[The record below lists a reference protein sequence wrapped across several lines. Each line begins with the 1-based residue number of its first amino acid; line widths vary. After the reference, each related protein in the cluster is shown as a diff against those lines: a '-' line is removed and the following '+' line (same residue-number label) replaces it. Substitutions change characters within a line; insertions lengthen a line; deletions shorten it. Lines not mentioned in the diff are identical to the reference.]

1 MATTRHCVS
10 IRLTAEELAKIDKAR
25 GKVPRGT
32 WCRKA
37 LLGKPIPVIPEPN
50 RAAYAET
57 ARWAAALS
65 QIARDANLGRIQELA
80 DVRETLKRF
89 RFALLGT
96 IPEAKESD
104 SNSDVPRRS
113 ARRVQGDES
122 K

>member
-1 MATTRHCVS
+1 MATNRHCVS
-10 IRLTAEELAKIDKAR
+10 VRLTAEELAKIDKLR
-25 GKVPRGT
+25 GKIPRGT

-50 RAAYAET
+50 RNAYAET
-57 ARWAAALS
+57 ARWAAALT
-65 QIARDANLGRIQELA
+65 QIARDANLGRIRELD
-80 DVRETLKRF
+80 DVRETLKKF

-96 IPEAKESD
+96 IPEVEESD
-104 SNSDVPRRS
+104 ANSDVPRRL